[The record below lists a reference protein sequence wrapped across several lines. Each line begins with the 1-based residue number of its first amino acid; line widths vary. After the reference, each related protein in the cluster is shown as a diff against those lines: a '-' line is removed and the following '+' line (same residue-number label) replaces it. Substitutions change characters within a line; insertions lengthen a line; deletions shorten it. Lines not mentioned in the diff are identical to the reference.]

1 MAKIWWG
8 GGDVKNSDILANL
21 SQDPRVKDSAEVSAT
36 TMEQYENKKQ
46 MSIRKFIETEDKK
59 QEDSY
64 KKEDKEKEGKR
75 RKRTQKEEEG
85 RNTGKKIS
93 PTLLPSSVPDSRL
106 KQIKRRRH

>member
-1 MAKIWWG
+1 M
-8 GGDVKNSDILANL
+8 ANL

-59 QEDSY
+59 QEDSH

-75 RKRTQKEEEG
+75 RKETEKEEEG

-93 PTLLPSSVPDSRL
+93 PTLLPSSVPDSNTTKKNNKKKTL
-106 KQIKRRRH
+106 EGVLNVYIRRKNV